1 MPTLIHRRVS
11 AARNGVNPFVISR
24 LSSGWVVIGDHQV
37 VHGYLLLLP
46 DPVVSDLNQ
55 LRLSERDCFLHDMGI
70 IGDALIECTGCE
82 RVNYEI
88 LGNYEPALHAHLF
101 PRYPS
106 EPSDLRLRPIWFYDF
121 DAAPKTD
128 VNAPETRRFIEDM
141 RAFFL
146 R

>member
-24 LSSGWVVIGDHQV
+24 LDSGWVVIGDHQI

-55 LRLSERDCFLHDMGI
+55 LRLSQRDRFLHDMGI
-70 IGDALIECTGCE
+70 VGDALIESTGCE

-88 LGNYEPALHAHLF
+88 LGNSEPALHAHLF
-101 PRYPS
+101 PRYAT
-106 EPSDLRLRPIWFYDF
+106 EPSDLRSHPIWFYDF
-121 DAAPKTD
+121 KTAPKTN
-128 VNAPETRRFIEDM
+128 VNAPETHRFIEKM
-141 RAFFL
+141 RAL
-146 R
+146 LSH